1 MVRSCENVGPEF
13 DGAIEKHDESI
24 TPQVRLPYTNN
35 GNLTHAVTLN
45 FTRTHYIF
53 SVSACS
59 FHAATWV
66 WEGRKGSVL
75 LFFLFVLRVH
85 TTRQSDLS

>member
-1 MVRSCENVGPEF
+1 MVRGCEDVGPEF

-24 TPQVRLPYTNN
+24 RPQVCLPYTNN

-53 SVSACS
+53 SASACS
-59 FHAATWV
+59 FHTATWV
-66 WEGRKGSVL
+66 WEGRKEGKCFAL
-75 LFFLFVLRVH
+75 LFV
-85 TTRQSDLS
+85 